1 METETKWRHS
11 ETEVVN
17 QMDLTVIYSTFYPKT
32 KGYTFFSAP
41 HGTFSKTDY
50 IISHKIELNR
60 YKKIE
65 IISCLLSDHHRL
77 RLVFNNNKNNRKPTH
92 MWKLS
97 NTLLNDNLIK
107 EEIKKKFK
115 NFRIQ

>member
-1 METETKWRHS
+1 LPAIYLVKINPKQIQEDGNNNRHP
-11 ETEVVN
+11 
-17 QMDLTVIYSTFYPKT
+17 I
-32 KGYTFFSAP
+32 GY
-41 HGTFSKTDY
+41 HG
-50 IISHKIELNR
+50 
-60 YKKIE
+60 
-65 IISCLLSDHHRL
+65 L